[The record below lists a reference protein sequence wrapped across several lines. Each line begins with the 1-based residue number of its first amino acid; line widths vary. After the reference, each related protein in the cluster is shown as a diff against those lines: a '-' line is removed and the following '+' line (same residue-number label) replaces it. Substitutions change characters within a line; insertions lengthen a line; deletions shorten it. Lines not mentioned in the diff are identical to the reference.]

1 MIKVFSYKAAYV
13 IRFLI
18 LSILFLILTPISWA
32 LGKEYSNCWLYVI
45 DRYIREGG
53 YIAFRRTDYHKST
66 ILIWEHAF
74 WTPDLKIFY
83 SYLPRETKHK
93 RILPP
98 LLFKGDVYFKRFTH
112 GALSEDWA
120 LC

>member
-1 MIKVFSYKAAYV
+1 MEIFLYKSAYV
-13 IRFLI
+13 LRFLI
-18 LSILFLILTPISWA
+18 LSVLFLILTPIKWL

-53 YIAFRRTDYHKST
+53 YIVFRRTEYHKNA

-74 WTPDLKIFY
+74 WTPDLKVFY
-83 SYLPRETKHK
+83 SYLPKKSKLK
-93 RILPP
+93 RIIPP
-98 LLFKGDVYFKRFTH
+98 LLFKGEVYIKRFH
-112 GALSEDWA
+112 FGQLNPEWE